1 MSVFVQVLLL
11 LTLHVLGCYLFP
23 TSARSGSRGFQGIPF
38 IFHVETTGK
47 SAE

>member
-23 TSARSGSRGFQGIPF
+23 ISARSGSRGFQGIPIHF
-38 IFHVETTGK
+38 SCGDHR
-47 SAE
+47 